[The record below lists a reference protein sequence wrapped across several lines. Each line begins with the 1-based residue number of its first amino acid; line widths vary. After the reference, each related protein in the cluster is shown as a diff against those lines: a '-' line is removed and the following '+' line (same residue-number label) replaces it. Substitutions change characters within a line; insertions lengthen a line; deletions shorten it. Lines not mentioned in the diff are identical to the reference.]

1 MNYGYIRVS
10 AKDQNEARQVAA
22 LAGRDI
28 PSENMYMD
36 KQSGKDFQR
45 PAYRRMLKRL
55 GAGDVLFILSI
66 DRLGRNYD
74 EILEQ
79 WRVITKQKQADI
91 VVLDFPLLDTRA
103 RIEGQELTGRFVS
116 DMVLQVLA
124 YVAQQERENIRTRQA
139 QGIAESK
146 RRGVRRGRQPTPLPP
161 DFDELFQ
168 KWQRGEINR
177 KEVARR
183 CGMDISTIYRKLR
196 QSGIC
201 LGTPRG

>member
-22 LAGRDI
+22 LEGRDI

-45 PAYRRMLKRL
+45 PAYQRMLKHL

-103 RIEGQELTGRFVS
+103 HLEGQELTGRFVS

-146 RRGVRRGRQPTPLPP
+146 RRGVRWGRQPKPLPP

-168 KWQRGEINR
+168 KWQRGEIKR
-177 KEVARR
+177 AEVARR
-183 CGMDISTIYRKLR
+183 CGMDISTVYRKLR
-196 QSGIC
+196 QSGIH